1 MTALAALTGAE
12 IPDATDEESMFL
24 EVVSELSNAEVE
36 SQAQEIE
43 SSGEVPAALITL
55 LIEQELA
62 AISAPPEVGGSGG
75 RPLLATLAV
84 ERIAEASAAV
94 GMELGLRQ
102 AGVMAIA
109 SREDVDPRID
119 GMTPPVLVDSAGS
132 ALLIDGRLIGS
143 AAAGLGIDADTDV
156 VVVAADGT
164 GGERA
169 VLLPA
174 GGAAIEPYV
183 RTGLRGLSCGHLEFD
198 RSEGA
203 VDLGARSVEAGRRA
217 HDLAI
222 AACAVGV
229 GRRAVRAASEYLQE
243 RHQFG
248 RPLSH
253 FGALRLMLSEAAA
266 RVAAAAALLHLAASG
281 ASTASQAATVAAE
294 TALAVSDDSLQV
306 HGGYGYISEYL
317 PERLL
322 RDAVTL
328 RAIVG
333 AEAVTRSAGALLAES
348 P

>member
-1 MTALAALTGAE
+1 MTELASLTGAE

-36 SQAQEIE
+36 PLAREIE
-43 SSGEVPAALITL
+43 SSGEVPAALISL
-55 LIEQELA
+55 LIEGELA
-62 AISAPPEVGGSGG
+62 AISAPAEVGGSGG

-94 GMELGLRQ
+94 AMELGLRQ
-102 AGVMAIA
+102 AGVMAIVA
-109 SREDVDPRID
+109 REDADPQID
-119 GMTPPVLVDSAGS
+119 GMTPPVLVESAGS
-132 ALLIDGRLIGS
+132 VVLADNRLSGS
-143 AAAGLGIDADTDV
+143 AAAGLGIDADTDIV
-156 VVVAADGT
+156 VLAVDRE

-169 VLLPA
+169 VLLSA
-174 GGAAIEPYV
+174 GRATIDPYL

-198 RSEGA
+198 GSEGA

-217 HDLAI
+217 RDLAI
-222 AACAVGV
+222 GACAVGV
-229 GRRAVRAASEYLQE
+229 ARRAVRTAAEYLQE
-243 RHQFG
+243 RRQFG

-253 FGALRLMLSEAAA
+253 FGALSRMLSESAD
-266 RVAAAAALLHLAASG
+266 RAAAAASLLHLAASG
-281 ASTASQAATVAAE
+281 ASTASQAAGVATG
-294 TALAVSDDSLQV
+294 TAVAVSDDSLQL
-306 HGGYGYISEYL
+306 HGGYGYISEHL

-333 AEAVTRSAGALLAES
+333 TG